1 MSERAV
7 SLEIPHFAP
16 TSGVVVLVERN
27 LAGRATRAV
36 TALGALWLAALLC
49 VFIPLL
55 HFVLVPSLLLA
66 GPIVAFLRLRE
77 DVSLA
82 AVRGPC
88 PRCQLVR
95 TFEGSG
101 RFRDG
106 CHLHCDGCGRSITLR
121 LSEDAPPLPTP

>member
-1 MSERAV
+1 MSEHAV
-7 SLEIPHFAP
+7 SLEIPHFTP
-16 TSGVVVLVERN
+16 TRGVVILVERTMV
-27 LAGRATRAV
+27 GRATRAAR
-36 TALGALWLAALLC
+36 ALGALWLAALVC

-82 AVRGPC
+82 AVRGAC
-88 PRCQLVR
+88 PRCQVDR

-106 CHLHCDGCGRSITLR
+106 RHLHCDGCGRSITLR
-121 LSEDAPPLPTP
+121 LQGDVPPSASP